1 MPVFKRELAFTAE
14 RPMENAGDWWHLVLD
29 TDAPGLYV
37 EHTWMHASPHLDGEA
52 THGTQRF
59 GINDFLTLA
68 EGQPAQPMLL
78 SALKE
83 MFRDA
88 EPAPKSGH

>member
-1 MPVFKRELAFTAE
+1 LNTPGCTQ
-14 RPMENAGDWWHLVLD
+14 
-29 TDAPGLYV
+29 AP
-37 EHTWMHASPHLDGEA
+37 PA
-52 THGTQRF
+52 TGQVSRGTQRF

-68 EGQPAQPMLL
+68 EGRPAQPMLM

-88 EPAPKSGH
+88 APTSE

>member
-1 MPVFKRELAFTAE
+1 MPVFKRELAFAAD
-14 RPMENAGDWWHLVLD
+14 RPTENAGDWWHLVLD

-37 EHTWMHASPHLDGEA
+37 EHTWIHASPHRDGQA
-52 THGTQRF
+52 ARGAQRF

-68 EGQPAQPMLL
+68 EGRPAHPILM
-78 SALKE
+78 SALRE

-88 EPAPKSGH
+88 APSSE

>member
-1 MPVFKRELAFTAE
+1 MPVFKRELAFSAD
-14 RPMENAGDWWHLVLD
+14 RPLENAGDWWHLVLD

-37 EHTWMHASPHLDGEA
+37 EHTWMHAGSHSPGQ
-52 THGTQRF
+52 TSQGTERF

-68 EGQPAQPMLL
+68 EGRPAQPMLMN
-78 SALKE
+78 ALRE

-88 EPAPKSGH
+88 APSE

>member
-1 MPVFKRELAFTAE
+1 MPVFKRELAFAADRVT
-14 RPMENAGDWWHLVLD
+14 ENVGDWWHLVLD
-29 TDAPGLYV
+29 TDSPGLYV
-37 EHTWMHASPHLDGEA
+37 EHTWIHASPHSDGQA
-52 THGTQRF
+52 ARGTQRF

-68 EGQPAQPMLL
+68 EGRSAHPMLM

-88 EPAPKSGH
+88 APTSE